1 MRHDIPCIS
10 SPEKAAEVL
19 FAKVQVNRTAS
30 AHEPVPELQD
40 GDQEQVL
47 QPLVLQPTQ
56 DQEEMMYD
64 TFLGV
69 DPGLAGG
76 IAIMSPNGIAAHKMP
91 ETERDIWEFFHGI
104 PILRSF
110 ALIERVHSMPG
121 QGVSSSFKF
130 GMGYGALRMALVASG
145 IPFED
150 VTPQKWQKA
159 LGCLSGGD
167 KNVTKQRAQSLF
179 PHIKVTHAIADS
191 LLIAEFCKRTH
202 RP

>member
-1 MRHDIPCIS
+1 MTYIGI
-10 SPEKAAEVL
+10 
-19 FAKVQVNRTAS
+19 
-30 AHEPVPELQD
+30 
-40 GDQEQVL
+40 
-47 QPLVLQPTQ
+47 
-56 DQEEMMYD
+56 
-64 TFLGV
+64 
-69 DPGLAGG
+69 DPGQAGG
-76 IAIMSPNGIAAHKMP
+76 ISVIAPAGTAALKMP
-91 ETERDIWEFFHGI
+91 QTERDIWETFKMI
-104 PILRSF
+104 KNPVCF

-179 PHIKVTHAIADS
+179 PHIRVTHAIADS